1 MTRPLL
7 AYADGPGSPRSAPHV
22 VAAAVGV
29 RDPEVLLGWTL
40 EDRPWLADPDLRGS
54 TVVAGYALRD
64 AVADGR
70 LHYLPVRLSSMP
82 RLLDRMRPDVAVV
95 AGVRRGRG
103 YAFAG
108 SVGWGRSLTKAAA
121 SVVVEIADDAI
132 DLGGPPIDVPIAVV
146 LDAPPAGAAVRSRGA
161 DDVDR
166 AVARHVLSVVPEAP
180 TIQLGPGGIA
190 DAIIE
195 CLDRPVRVW
204 TGLLTDEV
212 ARLAERGLLV
222 GAATAAY
229 VWGDRAVRDLVGAGR
244 LRLRGIEQTHDL
256 GCLARI
262 ERFVAANTALQVG
275 LDGSV
280 NVERVGGRVVA
291 GVGGHA
297 DFAAGAARSRGG
309 VSIIAL
315 RSTTRA
321 GGSTIVERVEVTST
335 PRCDIDVVVTEHG
348 VADLRGVD
356 DGERAQRIAAIAAP
370 EHR

>member
-161 DDVDR
+161 DDV
-166 AVARHVLSVVPEAP
+166 
-180 TIQLGPGGIA
+180 
-190 DAIIE
+190 
-195 CLDRPVRVW
+195 
-204 TGLLTDEV
+204 
-212 ARLAERGLLV
+212 
-222 GAATAAY
+222 ATAAY
-229 VWGDRAVRDLVGAGR
+229 VWGDRAVRDLIGAGR